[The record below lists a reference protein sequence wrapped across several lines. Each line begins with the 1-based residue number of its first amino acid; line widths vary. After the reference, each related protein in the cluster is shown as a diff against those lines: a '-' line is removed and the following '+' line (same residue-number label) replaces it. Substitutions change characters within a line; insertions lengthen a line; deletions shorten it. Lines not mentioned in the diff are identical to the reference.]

1 MADTVIFDIDG
12 TLADASHRLH
22 LIKKK
27 PPDWDAFFA
36 AVGDDPPH
44 LPVIDMARRVA
55 HCYQVVLVS
64 GRPEKTRAAT
74 QAWLNTYGLGG
85 WPLYMRPDSDY
96 RQDYVVKREI
106 LHRLR
111 AEGCDI
117 KFAVDDRPQVIA
129 MWRGE
134 GILCLQCRDWDEDP
148 KPEKPGQLILMVGP
162 SGGGKTTWLTS
173 TTCWHTFTPVITS
186 DQVVSSDKIRHQLCG
201 DHADQSKNDQVFAAL
216 HDLVATR
223 LKHGLPTV
231 VDATNIRRADRLA
244 CVELAKGGPVHYV
257 VVDRPLEL
265 KLRDSNWRPP
275 ELIERHHQ
283 TFQSQLKDILAGD
296 GLPNVT
302 VHNHIQS

>member
-129 MWRGE
+129 MWRRE
-134 GILCLQCRDWDEDP
+134 GVLCLQCRDWDDDP
-148 KPEKPGQLILMVGP
+148 KPEKPGHLILMVGP
-162 SGGGKTTWLTS
+162 SGAGKDHWLFS
-173 TTCWHTFTPVITS
+173 NSIPGVHTIDEGT
-186 DQVVSSDKIRHQLCG
+186 VSSDVLRLQLCG
-201 DHADQSKNDQVFAAL
+201 DYKDQSKNDQVFQAL
-216 HDLVATR
+216 HDIVATR
-223 LKHGLPTV
+223 LKHGLDTV
-231 VDATNIRRADRLA
+231 VNATNIRRADRLA

-265 KLRDSNWRPP
+265 KLRHRGWRPE
-275 ELIERHHQ
+275 ELIHRHHQ
-283 TFQSQLKDILAGD
+283 TFQSQLADILAGD

-302 VHNHIQS
+302 VHNHIQE